1 MSALNKLRQAFPEL
15 QNASDSELVGEV
27 SKRTGTSVEDVS
39 TAFGVAPRGTASEV
53 ARQFGAGLA
62 VDLPRMVGQ
71 GLKYTG
77 IAPETGEAMVQS
89 ADERAPGWQPDMRGR
104 GFLGQAVVAG
114 GRGLGPVAASVPLF
128 FVPGGQVA
136 APLALGGLFGTSSA
150 QDTFEKVLEQTGDEQ
165 AASAAARR
173 VGLLQGAGEAAAS
186 FVGARTVMP
195 LVRGLTGAKTTGQVA
210 DRLTDTRVLA
220 PFARAYAT
228 NLAVQSGTEAA
239 QDVGTEY
246 IERAY
251 GAVPEDAGQI
261 AAESAK
267 AGFGMALL
275 LGPFNF
281 GGSAIRARRS
291 EELKQALYGEQVDPQ
306 VRAQA
311 MDAVLAE
318 ARRQNIAPENV
329 DAWFEQQLQI
339 EDARTEALRE
349 AEERA
354 NIEALANRDKTLA
367 QMVSEEGL
375 TAQLSD
381 QDLLTPGRTSAQAI
395 NQAVGLTRKKV
406 DPKKYVKGFE
416 SAFNEPSGQFGAD
429 PETGVE
435 RELTVGELY
444 QLQNGVLDLTQ
455 DKPGQTA
462 VAEAAATKT
471 LRDPR
476 AMFMRDTLGIVP
488 NQYSMQLLDAIE
500 QAGIPLDSD
509 MVSPVITFAANGTLG
524 KKGLT
529 RALQM
534 LDEAVINSRRA
545 AAPVVSEVPGVSES
559 AGVSPTAAPAVVGL
573 SRGGQVAP
581 TTTQAPVA
589 PAAAPVAPTA
599 AAQIGQAPSAPATP
613 APVTQ
618 EGTPSGI
625 TTPQAQ
631 QTETQGQAAPAAAP
645 AVTAE
650 DGYANDAEA
659 WDDFRPDG
667 APEFDALAPSLKQA
681 WGVARQQGAMSMDIA
696 QQITE
701 ENGGAAQATDPRVEL
716 IAQLFDGKNA
726 TRNAEM
732 FIDRVVMGMS
742 LENLGK
748 KYGLSTSGV
757 SKVVGGEKD
766 AAARMQAAMGRAQA
780 RGVNVEAVQEALRG
794 LATEAQTR
802 GELDI
807 QNMFGDVDATA
818 AEAAQADL
826 GTSASSVGGSGANT
840 GARLSDVEK
849 RTFAI
854 LEALAKERSPQKRA
868 ELEKELAALVQDAKA
883 EERKIQETIRAT
895 AGKQSDKEAQAEQE
909 QTAAMTAPELGA
921 EDAVQ
926 EQGAAG
932 VPVQPEAEAGQK
944 VGRQVRR
951 AEKPAAE
958 GQAQTEAKVLTTQE
972 RYAEVTA
979 GVPGAPA
986 FGSLTKAQQ
995 DQLADLNNGGNLN
1008 LAAVNNLLS
1017 EPASAEVD
1025 SGVME
1030 QGPEVP
1036 APQEQVLEDAIQ
1048 DLPDA
1053 QITRLEQHYDAPRGS
1068 AEFLAKVRDDVVL
1081 YVNKGAEAVAGAIR
1095 SIIKSISEGV
1105 LAVGVVFNPGI
1116 NLSHYSFDL
1125 PSAYSQTMDVRA
1137 QVPAEAA
1144 GSMSELA
1151 KSVYERMAP
1160 VAQKSG
1166 KAFIIADKPNGMI
1179 HAFDADGTV
1188 IAQDTALYG
1197 KDKGDVLDGK
1207 SSLTGAGA
1215 KITPAGKFSLKVQ
1228 KDDKYTGG
1236 YTITMPQTVQFEG
1249 DGVIAVHAAYL
1260 GNKVEDRQG
1269 RLATKGADD
1278 KRISYGCINTS
1289 HDTFLNKLLPN
1300 IGKFDGGMSFV
1311 LPDNAEL
1318 TDVLFEGETQ
1328 TVTRTGDKAKGDSAR
1343 TVAAKEEGTAPT
1355 ERILA
1360 GQRSSM
1366 LYGKDGVARNP
1377 YTAKE
1382 LLAEIKDFIRADIPS
1397 RKLLVVDSIKDLLTS
1412 TDRDV
1417 QIVGANIALNQA
1429 YGVAADGRA
1438 YLIAN
1443 RINKGSGRAKFM
1455 HEVGAHLGLENLLSK
1470 QSYNKLTQQILDW
1483 AKKDD
1488 GSTESQLA
1496 KDAAA
1501 RVMSAGTPKEDQRS
1515 ELLAYFIEEAME
1527 SGIDPTAAGKESG
1540 PLRDWFRTLWAAF
1553 KVAARRLGVKPES
1566 MTSQDVV
1573 NLAFGAARLEIAGT
1587 WHGTAAAFRNFSNK
1601 FMGTGEGA
1609 QAFGWG
1615 TYLAQRAGIAK
1626 GYWKAD
1632 VKRKTTKRKLKQDAE
1647 TFNRAVKWS
1656 VDELM
1661 SDGIF
1666 DTIEEVERFANIL
1679 EEASGKPMPEWA
1691 YSAGKTPE
1699 GSLMRVDVS
1708 VPENEMLDWDTPL
1721 SEQPSVL
1728 TKIESNLSED
1738 LREAVEEEV
1747 NESIGFMTGED
1758 FYRAL
1763 TFIEKRDGFVSEQF
1777 DVEDYNKRLANT
1789 PAKQVVS
1796 TFIDEKLGINGLK
1809 FLDANSRASTG
1820 ELAVVGRRLAAS
1832 KKYLNEL
1839 TSDEFEKVD
1848 PVTDLEMTPAQV
1860 QKAIADTQE
1869 TIKQLESEVARLKS
1883 EETRNIVV
1891 FDDKNIFRVGAEA
1904 GADRQR
1910 MKFGKNATEGVN
1922 QATRAQPRGT
1932 VMNNI
1937 NRLPKQ
1943 VQQPANIIAGTLS
1956 DTGGKF
1962 LDKVMFTSDLV
1973 KRATNLGLKSA
1984 DNLLRSLSARDFA
1997 TREEERAI
2005 EAVLDLYADVPQ
2017 AERGTGDG
2025 SVNRFIFD
2033 STRTGKWGYG
2043 PKADPEMK
2051 ARFNLLSE
2059 KSQKL
2064 VEAMFTHGDR
2074 MLARKKSVV
2083 IDNTTSVFDAQ
2094 IAAAKTDKEKAEL
2107 RTAKKLSLKR
2117 YESLFAITE
2126 GRPYAPIKRNGNYVV
2141 VAKSPKYLAAEAT
2154 GDTKALEKLQA
2165 SGDDYHVSFVDG
2177 KNAGRTLMQQLQDQ
2191 GGFGDVQLAERDTVT
2206 DELFSNEGALQQLS
2220 KLRTNVDNRVKAGE
2234 KESGPLLNII
2244 NQMYLD
2250 ALAEGSARKSEMKRR
2265 GVDGEVDMIASFGT
2279 QGRADAN
2286 FLASL
2291 QYSEQVSRD
2300 LNRMREEAKT
2310 GDRTRKSEVLNELVR
2325 RYSDSLDVPNTPI
2338 LDKLTR
2344 MSSVYFLA
2352 TSPAYY
2358 LQNLT
2363 QPFMMSVPA
2372 MAGEH
2377 NYAKVNTELFKA
2389 YGELAPMMK
2398 SASLMKQLDFTKV
2411 PDDVKNAIN
2420 QLVNRGRVDIGIDT
2434 ELGEFK
2440 VDGESRFGAAWNS
2453 VDKGLRAAV
2462 QKGEAINRLSTA
2474 IAAYRLAMS
2483 KKGTTA
2489 DQAIDYAERILLET
2503 HGDYSRFNA
2512 PRAFNTSFGRIA
2524 LQFRKFQLIQLTWY
2538 AKMIKQAYSD
2548 PAQRG
2553 AALRSLAFGLTH
2565 TGVLAGAMGL
2575 PGYAAVAWAL
2585 GSLFG
2590 DDDEAFDLTDEI
2602 RKLIGDDDLANMVL
2616 RGVPTLGG
2624 ADVSGKI
2631 GAGNMLSIMPFSN
2644 ADLTTRAGFYE
2655 GLGTLVA
2662 GASGGM
2668 VVRGVD
2674 GLGLL
2679 ANGDYLKGMELML
2692 PKGLGDMIKAYR
2704 LGVDGATRRNN
2715 DVILPADELD
2725 SMEVLFQ
2732 ALGIPPAQI
2741 TAMYEKQERVRNV
2754 EQRFRDRTS
2763 RLKNNYSQA
2772 IRKGDSAA
2780 AAEARADW
2788 MKLQEA
2794 RVRAGLKRQ
2803 PLSNLLKAPR
2813 EQTKRERETAGGV
2826 QFTRASRGMVEDIVE
2841 R

>member
-1 MSALNKLRQAFPEL
+1 M
-15 QNASDSELVGEV
+15 SELDRFRKAVPGFENADDREV
-27 SKRTGTSVEDVS
+27 VREIAKRTNQPFEQLADT
-39 TAFGVAPRGTASEV
+39 FGVPTRGFGRELVSQVGAGFAVDAPDIAGGALQYFGSREQAPTGKFDRGLAPASGLERRLRGQPEPEPSLAFRAGTALREG
-53 ARQFGAGLA
+53 AR
-62 VDLPRMVGQ
+62 
-71 GLKYTG
+71 
-77 IAPETGEAMVQS
+77 
-89 ADERAPGWQPDMRGR
+89 ERAPDWEPDMRGR
-104 GFLGQAVVAG
+104 GEVAQTFLKA
-114 GRGLGPVAASVPLF
+114 GRGVGPVLAGLAPALL
-128 FVPGGQVA
+128 PGGA
-136 APLALGGLFGTSSA
+136 AVSATVMPAAFAGSAA
-150 QDTFEKVLEQTGDEQ
+150 QDTYENLIAQGIPADQ
-165 AASAAARR
+165 AAEAARG
-173 VGLLQGAGEAAAS
+173 VFGLNYAGETVGTVATLGLGRALAPA
-186 FVGARTVMP
+186 FRGARTP
-195 LVRGLTGAKTTGQVA
+195 ADVA
-210 DRLTDTRVLA
+210 RRMTDTRVLVPTVGA
-220 PFARAYAT
+220 IAANVPI
-228 NLAVQSGTEAA
+228 QMGTEAF
-239 QDVGTEY
+239 QDVGSAMVEQ
-246 IERAY
+246 AY
-251 GAVPEDAGQI
+251 GGQTAPLGDI
-261 AAESAK
+261 AYESATVGG
-267 AGFGMALL
+267 AMAIL
-275 LGPFNF
+275 LGPLSF
-281 GGSAIRARRS
+281 GNARARARRS
-291 EELKQALYGEQVDPQ
+291 EEFKQALYNPQTDPQ

-311 MDAVLAE
+311 MDAVIAE
-318 ARRQNIAPENV
+318 ARRQNVDPKNI
-329 DAWFEQQLQI
+329 DAWFEQQLEM
-339 EDARTEALRE
+339 EDARTAAMVE

-354 NIEALANRDKTLA
+354 AAEAQANRDKTLA

-429 PETGVE
+429 PETGIE

-444 QLQNGVLDLTQ
+444 QMQNGVLDMTQ
-455 DKPGQTA
+455 DNPAQTA
-462 VAEAAATKT
+462 VAEAAATET

-573 SRGGQVAP
+573 SQGGQVAP

-613 APVTQ
+613 APVIQ

-631 QTETQGQAAPAAAP
+631 QTETQGQEAATPAAVSA
-645 AVTAE
+645 AA
-650 DGYANDAEA
+650 A
-659 WDDFRPDG
+659 WDRFSPDG
-667 APEFDALAPSLKQA
+667 APAFNELAPALQQA
-681 WGVARQQGAMSMDIA
+681 WTRAAQQGETSWVLAEQVADANRDDS
-696 QQITE
+696 
-701 ENGGAAQATDPRVEL
+701 AAGVDPRVEL

-748 KYGLSTSGV
+748 KYGLSTSAVG
-757 SKVVGGEKD
+757 KIVGGEKD
-766 AAARMQAAMGRAQA
+766 AAARMQASMARAQA
-780 RGVNVEAVQEALRG
+780 RGVNVESVQEALRG
-794 LATEAQTR
+794 LATEAQER

-807 QNMFGDVDATA
+807 QNMFGDVDATS

-826 GTSASSVGGSGANT
+826 GTRASSVGGSGANT
-840 GARLSDVEK
+840 AARLDAKEK
-849 RTFAI
+849 RTFEI
-854 LEALAKERSPQKRA
+854 LEALATERSPQKRA
-868 ELEKELAALVQDAKA
+868 ELEAELTAITQAAREV
-883 EERKIQETIRAT
+883 ERRTQEVIRAN
-895 AGKQSDKEAQAEQE
+895 AKKSGKEDEAAWEQE
-909 QTAAMTAPELGA
+909 GRDVVDELGA

-958 GQAQTEAKVLTTQE
+958 GQAKTEAKVLTTQE

-979 GVPGAPA
+979 GIPGAPA
-986 FGSLTKAQQ
+986 FDSLTKAQQ

-1008 LAAVNNLLS
+1008 LAAVNTLL
-1017 EPASAEVD
+1017 A
-1025 SGVME
+1025 GGKFGM
-1030 QGPEVP
+1030 
-1036 APQEQVLEDAIQ
+1036 
-1048 DLPDA
+1048 
-1053 QITRLEQHYDAPRGS
+1053 DAP
-1068 AEFLAKVRDDVVL
+1068 
-1081 YVNKGAEAVAGAIR
+1081 
-1095 SIIKSISEGV
+1095 
-1105 LAVGVVFNPGI
+1105 
-1116 NLSHYSFDL
+1116 
-1125 PSAYSQTMDVRA
+1125 
-1137 QVPAEAA
+1137 
-1144 GSMSELA
+1144 
-1151 KSVYERMAP
+1151 
-1160 VAQKSG
+1160 
-1166 KAFIIADKPNGMI
+1166 
-1179 HAFDADGTV
+1179 
-1188 IAQDTALYG
+1188 
-1197 KDKGDVLDGK
+1197 
-1207 SSLTGAGA
+1207 
-1215 KITPAGKFSLKVQ
+1215 
-1228 KDDKYTGG
+1228 
-1236 YTITMPQTVQFEG
+1236 
-1249 DGVIAVHAAYL
+1249 
-1260 GNKVEDRQG
+1260 
-1269 RLATKGADD
+1269 
-1278 KRISYGCINTS
+1278 
-1289 HDTFLNKLLPN
+1289 
-1300 IGKFDGGMSFV
+1300 
-1311 LPDNAEL
+1311 
-1318 TDVLFEGETQ
+1318 
-1328 TVTRTGDKAKGDSAR
+1328 
-1343 TVAAKEEGTAPT
+1343 
-1355 ERILA
+1355 
-1360 GQRSSM
+1360 
-1366 LYGKDGVARNP
+1366 ARNP

-1382 LLAEIKDFIRADIPS
+1382 LLAEIKAFIRADVPG
-1397 RKLLVVDSIKDLLTS
+1397 RKLLVVDSIQDLLNS
-1412 TDRDV
+1412 PDRDV
-1417 QIVGANIALNQA
+1417 QIAGAGIALNQA
-1429 YGVAADGRA
+1429 YGVAVNGRA

-1443 RINKGSGRAKFM
+1443 RINKGAGRAKFM
-1455 HEVGAHLGLENLLSK
+1455 HEVGAHLGLENLLTK
-1470 QSYNKLTQQILDW
+1470 KSYDKLTQQILDW

-1496 KDAAA
+1496 KNAAA

-1527 SGIDPTAAGKESG
+1527 SGIDPTAVGKESG
-1540 PLRDWFRTLWAAF
+1540 PLREWFRTLWAAF
-1553 KVAARRLGVKPES
+1553 KTAARALGVKPES

-1666 DTIEEVERFANIL
+1666 DTIEEVERFANIM

-1691 YSAGKTPE
+1691 YSAGKIPE

-1728 TKIESNLSED
+1728 AKVEANLSED
-1738 LREAVEEEV
+1738 LRQAVEEEV
-1747 NESIGFMTGED
+1747 NESLDAMTGED

-1763 TFIEKRDGFVSEQF
+1763 TFIEKRNGFVSEQF

-1809 FLDANSRASTG
+1809 FLDANSRGSTG
-1820 ELAVVGRRLAAS
+1820 ELAVVGRRLATS

-1848 PVTDLEMTPAQV
+1848 PATDLEMTPAQV

-1883 EETRNIVV
+1883 AETRNIVV
-1891 FDDKNIFRVGAEA
+1891 FDDKNIFRVGAQA

-1932 VMNNI
+1932 VLNNI
-1937 NRLPKQ
+1937 NRLPKR

-1984 DNLLRSLSARDFA
+1984 DNLLRSLAARDFA

-2017 AERGTGDG
+2017 TERGTGNG

-2051 ARFNLLSE
+2051 ARFDALSPQA
-2059 KSQKL
+2059 KKL

-2083 IDNTTSVFDAQ
+2083 LDNTTSVFDAQ

-2141 VAKSPKYLAAEAT
+2141 IAKSPKYLAAEAT
-2154 GDTKALEKLQA
+2154 GDTKAIEKLQA

-2191 GGFGDVQLAERDTVT
+2191 GGFGDVQLAERDAVT

-2220 KLRTNVDNRVKAGE
+2220 KLRTNVDSRVKAGE

-2325 RYSDSLDVPNTPI
+2325 RYSDSLEVPNTPI

-2377 NYAKVNTELFKA
+2377 NYAKVNAELFKA

-2420 QLVNRGRVDIGIDT
+2420 QLVNRGRVDIGLDT

-2483 KKGTTA
+2483 KKGATA
-2489 DQAIDYAERILLET
+2489 EDAINYAERILLET

-2512 PRAFNTSFGRIA
+2512 PRVFNTSFGRIA

-2553 AALRSLAFGLTH
+2553 AALRALTFGVAH

-2575 PGYAAVAWAL
+2575 PGYAAFAWAV

-2602 RKLIGDDDLANMVL
+2602 RKLIGDDDLANMIL

-2679 ANGDYLKGMELML
+2679 ANGDYLKGMELVL

-2704 LGVDGATRRNN
+2704 LETEGATRRNN
-2715 DVILPADELD
+2715 DVILPADEL
-2725 SMEVLFQ
+2725 SSLEVLWQ
-2732 ALGIPPAQI
+2732 AIGVPPAQI
-2741 TAMYEKQERVRNV
+2741 SAMYEKQQRVRDV
-2754 EQRFRDRTS
+2754 EQRFTDRTS
-2763 RLKNNYSQA
+2763 RIKNDYSQA

-2780 AAEARADW
+2780 AAEARAAW

-2813 EQTKRERETAGGV
+2813 EQQKRERETAGGV

>member
-1 MSALNKLRQAFPEL
+1 MAKLLSPEEYEATFGGGRRAEAPQAGRSNLFGSAVDRTQAALLGIGEEYGVPFAEEARRRNQFEAEETARRYYETNPDRIRSFREIRGIGDVGSYAADL
-15 QNASDSELVGEV
+15 GVQTAPALIGLGASSLAGGVPGAL
-27 SKRTGTSVEDVS
+27 
-39 TAFGVAPRGTASEV
+39 AFGTALGKGEILQAQREEAGRTDLLS
-53 ARQFGAGLA
+53 ATAGGLA
-62 VDLPRMVGQ
+62 YGAADAL
-71 GLKYTG
+71 TG
-77 IAPETGEAMVQS
+77 IGGAVVRRSLGTGIGSLDRLGTRALDDISGVKGVAARS
-89 ADERAPGWQPDMRGR
+89 A
-104 GFLGQAVVAG
+104 VAG
-114 GRGLGPVAASVPLF
+114 GKSAVTEGIGETLQQGTVIGGRMAVNPDLQFFSPENISELQESAFAGTLLGFGVGSFGGRRTSIQRDEPVNLLSDTP
-128 FVPGGQVA
+128 A
-136 APLALGGLFGTSSA
+136 AP
-150 QDTFEKVLEQTGDEQ
+150 
-165 AASAAARR
+165 
-173 VGLLQGAGEAAAS
+173 
-186 FVGARTVMP
+186 
-195 LVRGLTGAKTTGQVA
+195 
-210 DRLTDTRVLA
+210 
-220 PFARAYAT
+220 
-228 NLAVQSGTEAA
+228 AA
-239 QDVGTEY
+239 QPRVS
-246 IERAY
+246 
-251 GAVPEDAGQI
+251 
-261 AAESAK
+261 AE
-267 AGFGMALL
+267 
-275 LGPFNF
+275 
-281 GGSAIRARRS
+281 
-291 EELKQALYGEQVDPQ
+291 Q
-306 VRAQA
+306 
-311 MDAVLAE
+311 
-318 ARRQNIAPENV
+318 
-329 DAWFEQQLQI
+329 
-339 EDARTEALRE
+339 
-349 AEERA
+349 
-354 NIEALANRDKTLA
+354 
-367 QMVSEEGL
+367 
-375 TAQLSD
+375 
-381 QDLLTPGRTSAQAI
+381 I
-395 NQAVGLTRKKV
+395 NQAMGLGQPSRNAKE
-406 DPKKYVKGFE
+406 YVKSFE
-416 SAFNEPSGQFGAD
+416 QAFNEPSGQFVAD
-429 PETGVE
+429 PETGIE
-435 RELTVGELY
+435 RELTMGEYY
-444 QLQNGVLDLTQ
+444 QRSSGTLDLTQ
-455 DKPGQTA
+455 DKPAQTA
-462 VAEAAATKT
+462 VATAAAAQT

-476 AMFMRDTLGIVP
+476 ALFLRDTLGVVP
-488 NQYSMQLLDAIE
+488 TASALQLISAIE

-509 MVSPVITFAANGTLG
+509 IASPVITFAAQRPMG
-524 KKGLT
+524 KKQLD

-545 AAPVVSEVPGVSES
+545 AAPVVSEVPGVPKP
-559 AGVSPTAAPAVVGL
+559 AGVLPTAAPAVVGL

-581 TTTQAPVA
+581 TATQALVA
-589 PAAAPVAPTA
+589 PAAASVAPTA
-599 AAQIGQAPSAPATP
+599 AAQISQAPSAPATP
-613 APVTQ
+613 APVIQ
-618 EGTPSGI
+618 QGTPSGI

-631 QTETQGQAAPAAAP
+631 QTETQGQTAPAAAP

-650 DGYANDAEA
+650 DGYASDAEA

-681 WGVARQQGAMSMDIA
+681 WGVARQQGSMSMDIA

-701 ENGGAAQATDPRVEL
+701 ENGGEAQATDPRVQL
-716 IAQLFDGKNA
+716 LAQLFDGKKA

-742 LENLGK
+742 LKDMGE
-748 KYGLSTSGV
+748 KYGLSTSAV

-766 AAARMQAAMGRAQA
+766 AADRMQATLARARA
-780 RGVNVEAVQEALRG
+780 RGVDMGAIQEAMES
-794 LATEAQTR
+794 LATEARER

-807 QNMFGDVDATA
+807 QNMFGDVDATS

-826 GTSASSVGGSGANT
+826 GTRASSVGGSGANT
-840 GARLSDVEK
+840 GKRLSDVEK

-854 LEALAKERSPQKRA
+854 LEALTKERSPQKRA

-883 EERKIQETIRAT
+883 EERKVQAAIRDT
-895 AGKQSDKEAQAEQE
+895 AGKQSDKEAKAEQE
-909 QTAAMTAPELGA
+909 QTAAMAVTELGA

-926 EQGAAG
+926 KQGAAG
-932 VPVQPEAEAGQK
+932 VPVQPKTEAGQK

-958 GQAQTEAKVLTTQE
+958 GQAKKETVAGATAAAQSKPIDQLTNEDWTGVIGPIQGPARADGPNETISIDDATMLKKMVVKAIKDGVKAGKTREQIVAQIESLTKGGITNSGMNRINALIEGQAKTEAKVLTTQE

-979 GVPGAPA
+979 GIPGAPT
-986 FGSLTKAQQ
+986 FDSLTKAQQ
-995 DQLADLNNGGNLN
+995 DQLADLNNNGNLN
-1008 LAAVNNLLS
+1008 LAAVNTLLS
-1017 EPASAEVD
+1017 D
-1025 SGVME
+1025 GKFGMD
-1030 QGPEVP
+1030 VP
-1036 APQEQVLEDAIQ
+1036 A
-1048 DLPDA
+1048 
-1053 QITRLEQHYDAPRGS
+1053 R
-1068 AEFLAKVRDDVVL
+1068 K
-1081 YVNKGAEAVAGAIR
+1081 
-1095 SIIKSISEGV
+1095 
-1105 LAVGVVFNPGI
+1105 
-1116 NLSHYSFDL
+1116 
-1125 PSAYSQTMDVRA
+1125 
-1137 QVPAEAA
+1137 
-1144 GSMSELA
+1144 
-1151 KSVYERMAP
+1151 
-1160 VAQKSG
+1160 
-1166 KAFIIADKPNGMI
+1166 
-1179 HAFDADGTV
+1179 
-1188 IAQDTALYG
+1188 
-1197 KDKGDVLDGK
+1197 
-1207 SSLTGAGA
+1207 
-1215 KITPAGKFSLKVQ
+1215 
-1228 KDDKYTGG
+1228 
-1236 YTITMPQTVQFEG
+1236 
-1249 DGVIAVHAAYL
+1249 
-1260 GNKVEDRQG
+1260 
-1269 RLATKGADD
+1269 
-1278 KRISYGCINTS
+1278 
-1289 HDTFLNKLLPN
+1289 
-1300 IGKFDGGMSFV
+1300 
-1311 LPDNAEL
+1311 
-1318 TDVLFEGETQ
+1318 
-1328 TVTRTGDKAKGDSAR
+1328 
-1343 TVAAKEEGTAPT
+1343 
-1355 ERILA
+1355 
-1360 GQRSSM
+1360 
-1366 LYGKDGVARNP
+1366 P

-1382 LLAEIKDFIRADIPS
+1382 LLAEIKAFIRADIPG
-1397 RKLLVVDSIKDLLTS
+1397 RKLLVVDSIQDLLNS
-1412 TDRDV
+1412 PDRDV
-1417 QIVGANIALNQA
+1417 QIAGAGIALNQA
-1429 YGVAADGRA
+1429 YGVAANGRA

-1470 QSYNKLTQQILDW
+1470 KSYDKLTQQILDW

-1488 GSTESQLA
+1488 GSIEAELA
-1496 KDAAA
+1496 NAAAA
-1501 RVMSAGTPKEDQRS
+1501 RVMAAGTPKEDQRS

-1553 KVAARRLGVKPES
+1553 KTAARALGVKPES

-1632 VKRKTTKRKLKQDAE
+1632 VERKLVSDPKAARYDGKPNAAL
-1647 TFNRAVKWS
+1647 TRAVQNQGLGLRNYGVKWML
-1656 VDELM
+1656 DREAEQLDNLAPWEDNPKLAEGLRRMAAELRAM
-1661 SDGIF
+1661 DPDKVVLG
-1666 DTIEEVERFANIL
+1666 
-1679 EEASGKPMPEWA
+1679 
-1691 YSAGKTPE
+1691 PE

-1747 NESIGFMTGED
+1747 NESIAEMTGED

-1809 FLDANSRASTG
+1809 FLDAKSRD
-1820 ELAVVGRRLAAS
+1820 RRA
-1832 KKYLNEL
+1832 
-1839 TSDEFEKVD
+1839 DES
-1848 PVTDLEMTPAQV
+1848 A
-1860 QKAIADTQE
+1860 
-1869 TIKQLESEVARLKS
+1869 
-1883 EETRNIVV
+1883 ETRNIVV
-1891 FDDKNIFRVGAEA
+1891 FDDKNIFRVGAQA

-1910 MKFGKNATEGVN
+1910 MKFGTEESVEAAPELRDREGGRVVDLVVNGKVVRSFDLVPQKLWDAFKGDARDNLLNNEGPTRKREEAQAALGKELETYKERAPLNGVERTVLQRLESGNIDALSGSDVTQLRPSIFALLQHGRFRADTTLRPAAVAGLDAAGRQNLERFAPDWMLGKADRPAQPEFTEMPRTGLAPRMRGMKFGKNAPEGIN

-1932 VMNNI
+1932 RLNNI

-1943 VQQPANIIAGTLS
+1943 VQQPASIIAGTLS

-2094 IAAAKTDKEKAEL
+2094 IAAAQTDKEKTEL

-2141 VAKSPKYLAAEAT
+2141 VAKSPKYLAAEAA

-2310 GDRTRKSEVLNELVR
+2310 GDRTRKSEVLNEIVR
-2325 RYSDSLDVPNTPI
+2325 RYSDSLEVPNTPV

-2372 MAGEH
+2372 MAGDH
-2377 NYAKVNTELFKA
+2377 SYAKVNTELFKA

-2411 PDDVKNAIN
+2411 PADVKNAIN

-2483 KKGTTA
+2483 KKGATA
-2489 DQAIDYAERILLET
+2489 EDAIDYAERILLET

-2512 PRAFNTSFGRIA
+2512 PRAFNTQFGRIA

-2553 AALRSLAFGLTH
+2553 AALRSLAFGLAH

-2585 GSLFG
+2585 GAVFG

-2644 ADLTTRAGFYE
+2644 ADLTTRSGFYE

-2679 ANGDYLKGMELML
+2679 ANGDYLKGMELVL

-2704 LGVDGATRRNN
+2704 LGTDGATRRNN
-2715 DVILPADELD
+2715 DVILPADELG

-2741 TAMYEKQERVRNV
+2741 TAMYEKQQRVRDT
-2754 EQRFRDRTS
+2754 EQRFTDRTS
-2763 RLKNNYSQA
+2763 RIKNDYSQA

-2788 MKLQEA
+2788 NKLQEA

-2813 EQTKRERETAGGV
+2813 EQSKRERETAGGV

>member
-1 MSALNKLRQAFPEL
+1 MAKLLSPEEYEATFGGGRRAEAPQAGRSNLFGSAVDRAQAAALGIFEAYGDDVAAESRRRNQFEADETARRYYETNPDRIRSFREIRSLGDVGSYAADLGVQTAPSLIGLGASALAGGVPGAL
-15 QNASDSELVGEV
+15 
-27 SKRTGTSVEDVS
+27 
-39 TAFGVAPRGTASEV
+39 AFGTALGKGEILQAQREEAGRTDLLS
-53 ARQFGAGLA
+53 ATAGGLAFGATDAL
-62 VDLPRMVGQ
+62 
-71 GLKYTG
+71 TG
-77 IAPETGEAMVQS
+77 IGGTVVRRSLGTGIGSLDRLGTRALDDISGVRGVAARS
-89 ADERAPGWQPDMRGR
+89 A
-104 GFLGQAVVAG
+104 VAG
-114 GRGLGPVAASVPLF
+114 GKGAATEAIGETLQQGTVIGGRMAVNPDLQFFSPENISELQESAFAGGLLGFGVGSFGGRRTSIERDEPVNLLSDTPAAQPRVSAEQINQTLGLGQPS
-128 FVPGGQVA
+128 
-136 APLALGGLFGTSSA
+136 
-150 QDTFEKVLEQTGDEQ
+150 
-165 AASAAARR
+165 RN
-173 VGLLQGAGEAAAS
+173 
-186 FVGARTVMP
+186 
-195 LVRGLTGAKTTGQVA
+195 AK
-210 DRLTDTRVLA
+210 
-220 PFARAYAT
+220 
-228 NLAVQSGTEAA
+228 
-239 QDVGTEY
+239 EY
-246 IERAY
+246 IK
-251 GAVPEDAGQI
+251 
-261 AAESAK
+261 S
-267 AGFGMALL
+267 
-275 LGPFNF
+275 
-281 GGSAIRARRS
+281 
-291 EELKQALYGEQVDPQ
+291 
-306 VRAQA
+306 
-311 MDAVLAE
+311 
-318 ARRQNIAPENV
+318 
-329 DAWFEQQLQI
+329 FEQ
-339 EDARTEALRE
+339 
-349 AEERA
+349 
-354 NIEALANRDKTLA
+354 
-367 QMVSEEGL
+367 
-375 TAQLSD
+375 
-381 QDLLTPGRTSAQAI
+381 
-395 NQAVGLTRKKV
+395 
-406 DPKKYVKGFE
+406 
-416 SAFNEPSGQFGAD
+416 AFNEPSGQFVAD
-429 PETGVE
+429 PETGIE
-435 RELTVGELY
+435 RELTMGEYY
-444 QLQNGVLDLTQ
+444 QRSSGTLDLTQ
-455 DKPGQTA
+455 DKPAQTA
-462 VAEAAATKT
+462 VATAAAAQT

-476 AMFMRDTLGIVP
+476 ALFLRDTLGVVP
-488 NQYSMQLLDAIE
+488 TAPALQLMDAIE

-509 MVSPVITFAANGTLG
+509 IVSPVITFAAQRPMG
-524 KKGLT
+524 KKQLD

-573 SRGGQVAP
+573 SQGGQVAP

-613 APVTQ
+613 APVIQ

-631 QTETQGQAAPAAAP
+631 QTETQGQAAPVAAP

-748 KYGLSTSGV
+748 KYGLSTSAVG
-757 SKVVGGEKD
+757 KIVGGEKD
-766 AAARMQAAMGRAQA
+766 AAARMQASMARAQA
-780 RGVNVEAVQEALRG
+780 RGVNVESVQEALRG
-794 LATEAQTR
+794 LATEAQER

-807 QNMFGDVDATA
+807 QNMFGDVDATS

-826 GTSASSVGGSGANT
+826 GTRASSVGGSGANT
-840 GARLSDVEK
+840 AARLDAKEK
-849 RTFAI
+849 RTFEI
-854 LEALAKERSPQKRA
+854 LEALATERSPQKRA
-868 ELEKELAALVQDAKA
+868 ELEAELTAITQVVRLA
-883 EERKIQETIRAT
+883 ERRTQEVIRAN
-895 AGKQSDKEAQAEQE
+895 AKKSGKEDEAAWEQE
-909 QTAAMTAPELGA
+909 GRDVVDELGA

-958 GQAQTEAKVLTTQE
+958 GQAQTETKVLTTQE

-986 FGSLTKAQQ
+986 FDSLTKAQQ

-1017 EPASAEVD
+1017 EPARAEVD

-1036 APQEQVLEDAIQ
+1036 AVQEQVLEDAIQ

-1105 LAVGVVFNPGI
+1105 LAVGVVFNPGV
-1116 NLSHYSFDL
+1116 NLSHFSFDL

-1236 YTITMPQTVQFEG
+1236 YTITMPQTIQFEG

-1260 GNKVEDRQG
+1260 GNKAENRQG

-1300 IGKFDGGMSFV
+1300 ISKFDGGMSFV

-1328 TVTRTGDKAKGDSAR
+1328 TITRTGDKAKGDSAR

-1470 QSYNKLTQQILDW
+1470 ESYNKLTQQILDW

-1553 KVAARRLGVKPES
+1553 KVAARRLGVNPES

-1587 WHGTAAAFRNFSNK
+1587 WHGTAAAFRKFSNK

-1626 GYWKAD
+1626 GYWAAD
-1632 VKRKTTKRKLKQDAE
+1632 VKRKTSADYFINGKKAKPD
-1647 TFNRAVKWS
+1647 S
-1656 VDELM
+1656 VDALAAASIQGMKSRGASLGEMRQEVASQLSDPSYAKRPDTLDMLRKASELL
-1661 SDGIF
+1661 DQRA
-1666 DTIEEVERFANIL
+1666 TITGGA
-1679 EEASGKPMPEWA
+1679 
-1691 YSAGKTPE
+1691 PE

-1796 TFIDEKLGINGLK
+1796 TFIDEKLGISGLK
-1809 FLDANSRASTG
+1809 FLDANSRDRRADENRLRLIERNIAAITSGNARRYNVEG
-1820 ELAVVGRRLAAS
+1820 EDFLAQYEKRAE
-1832 KKYLNEL
+1832 EL
-1839 TSDEFEKVD
+1839 RAK
-1848 PVTDLEMTPAQV
+1848 
-1860 QKAIADTQE
+1860 
-1869 TIKQLESEVARLKS
+1869 LKS
-1883 EETRNIVV
+1883 AETRNIVV

-1932 VMNNI
+1932 RLNNI

-1943 VQQPANIIAGTLS
+1943 VQQPANNIAGTLS
-1956 DTGGKF
+1956 DVGGKF

-2051 ARFNLLSE
+2051 ARFVALSKE
-2059 KSQKL
+2059 SRKL

-2074 MLARKKSVV
+2074 MLARKKDVV
-2083 IDNTTSVFDAQ
+2083 IKNTTSVFDAQ
-2094 IAAAKTDKEKAEL
+2094 IAAAKTGEEKAEL

-2126 GRPYAPIKRNGNYVV
+2126 GRPYAPIKRSGNYVV
-2141 VAKSPKYLAAEAT
+2141 IAKSPKYLAAEDAK
-2154 GDTKALEKLQA
+2154 DTKQMEKLQA

-2177 KNAGRTLMQQLQDQ
+2177 KNAARTLRQQLIDQ
-2191 GGFGDVQLAERDTVT
+2191 GVFSEDGVQLAQRDKVT

-2220 KLRTNVDNRVKAGE
+2220 KLRTNVDSRVRAGE

-2291 QYSEQVSRD
+2291 QYSEQISND
-2300 LNRMREEAKT
+2300 LNRMREEAKK
-2310 GDRTRKSEVLNELVR
+2310 GNRERKSEVLNEIVD
-2325 RYSDSLDVPNTPI
+2325 RYADSLDVPNTPI
-2338 LDKLTR
+2338 LNKLTR

-2377 NYAKVNTELFKA
+2377 NYAKVNAELFRA

-2411 PDDVKNAIN
+2411 PADVQNAIN
-2420 QLVNRGRVDIGIDT
+2420 QLVNRGRVDIGLDT
-2434 ELGEFK
+2434 EIGEFK

-2483 KKGTTA
+2483 KKGATA
-2489 DQAIDYAERILLET
+2489 EDAINYAERILLET

-2512 PRAFNTSFGRIA
+2512 PRVFNTSFGRIA

-2553 AALRSLAFGLTH
+2553 AALSSLGFALAH

-2575 PGYAAVAWAL
+2575 PGYAAAAWAL
-2585 GSLFG
+2585 SFIG
-2590 DDDEAFDLTDEI
+2590 DDEEYDLTDEI

-2644 ADLTTRAGFYE
+2644 ADLTTRSGFYE

-2763 RLKNNYSQA
+2763 RIKNDYSQA
-2772 IRKGDSAA
+2772 IRKRDSAA
-2780 AAEARADW
+2780 AAEARAAW

-2813 EQTKRERETAGGV
+2813 EQSKRERETAGGV